1 VRSYPKRQPLGLIAT
16 ILLGIAGS
24 FLGGFLG
31 SLVSERR
38 VTDVH
43 TVGILGSIV
52 GAVAVLLITNVV
64 MNRRNDLAPGMTEG
78 ARCPSPGGGP
88 ALDMSDNDVI

>member
-1 VRSYPKRQPLGLIAT
+1 MALFMFIVFGLVVGLVGRALVPERQPMGLIAT

-43 TVGILGSIV
+43 TVGILGSVV

-64 MNRRNDLAPGMTEG
+64 MNRRAY
-78 ARCPSPGGGP
+78 
-88 ALDMSDNDVI
+88 I